1 MRAGNAFSLWL
12 GNSPSPSRLAPRQKA
27 PLSKKVESQTV
38 EKPKRRA
45 KLFRISIVPG
55 GVYGGDA
62 RRPRAVREAARSKSV
77 EAPKGW
83 RGEGRAAFVRP
94 ISLREKGGFWAGL
107 LHTVVPLT
115 KRLPFP
121 KGELAAKPTEGF
133 PVVCQSPSRLAPL
146 FTLLRVPAFQHH
158 HCDGGI
164 QRLDQFFGGKR
175 TRQVLRD
182 LL

>member
-1 MRAGNAFSLWL
+1 MRAGNAFSIWL
-12 GNSPSPSRLAPRQKA
+12 GNSPSPSRLAPKRLPFQRKWS
-27 PLSKKVESQTV
+27 PRLSKNQREGQSSFAFQSSPAACT
-38 EKPKRRA
+38 A
-45 KLFRISIVPG
+45 G
-55 GVYGGDA
+55 GA
-62 RRPRAVREAARSKSV
+62 RSARAVREAARSKSV

-94 ISLREKGGFWAGL
+94 FSLREKGGFWAGL